1 MLNLLKD
8 NIYSITMILSF
19 LLFLFSVF
27 FPIEK
32 PLSKLFKIHILKVYV
47 FLAIL
52 LVILLVISKVAAL
65 GFLISFLL
73 ITFSFLVFLFGLL
86 SDRKYIYTLAL
97 VSLALT
103 PVMLILKI
111 EKLAEFLAQTC
122 YLLLVLG
129 VLKDTLYEK
138 IFK

>member
-1 MLNLLKD
+1 M
-8 NIYSITMILSF
+8 
-19 LLFLFSVF
+19 LFLFSLF
-27 FPIEK
+27 FPVEK
-32 PLSKLFKIHILKVYV
+32 PVSKLLKLSILKIHIL
-47 FLAIL
+47 LSIL
-52 LVILLVISKVAAL
+52 LAVLLVTAKVATL
-65 GFLISFLL
+65 GFLISLVL
-73 ITFSFLVFLFGLL
+73 IMFSFFVFLFGLL

-103 PVMLILKI
+103 PLMLILKI
-111 EKLAEFLAQTC
+111 ERLAEFLAQTC